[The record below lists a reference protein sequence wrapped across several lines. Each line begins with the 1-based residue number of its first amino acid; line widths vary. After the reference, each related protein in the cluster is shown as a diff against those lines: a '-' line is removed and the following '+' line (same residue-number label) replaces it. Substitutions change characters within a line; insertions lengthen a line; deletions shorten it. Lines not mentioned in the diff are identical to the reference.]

1 MYIRVLTV
9 HYKFE
14 LVLAIEIQ
22 IQVRYILSYSHIAV
36 SLNNLLGKTT
46 NKLDYKAPC
55 WCIYACLPSHAVQAA
70 GEVAIRISA

>member
-22 IQVRYILSYSHIAV
+22 ILVRYILSYSHIVA
-36 SLNNLLGKTT
+36 SLNNLLGMQ
-46 NKLDYKAPC
+46 DDE
-55 WCIYACLPSHAVQAA
+55 QA
-70 GEVAIRISA
+70 